1 MKKGKVKLSRLREW
15 SELRG
20 RRLKF
25 GLYYLAAKLSKLTT
39 TPEMAEHLWESGSI
53 RGIIKRVSYEFNRS
67 RATRYKRAW
76 FLWSVLSKGKTVKI
90 FLIFK
95 KFLQFRNLHLTNV
108 LNNVQVSWSK
118 FLLFEMPPT
127 FWRGV
132 GINWFLSLSLSL
144 SLSLVYLKK

>member
-1 MKKGKVKLSRLREW
+1 MIWASGPA
-15 SELRG
+15 SEI
-20 RRLKF
+20 
-25 GLYYLAAKLSKLTT
+25 GLYYLAAKLFKLMT
-39 TPEMAEHLWESGSI
+39 TPEMIEHFCESGSI

-108 LNNVQVSWSK
+108 LNNLQVSWSK
-118 FLLFEMPPT
+118 FLLFEMPFT
-127 FWRGV
+127 LWGV
-132 GINWFLSLSLSL
+132 GIDWSPSGLASEIDSNEVSLDE
-144 SLSLVYLKK
+144 YLILGE

>member
-1 MKKGKVKLSRLREW
+1 MKKGEVKLPRLREW

-25 GLYYLAAKLSKLTT
+25 GLYYLAAKLSKLMT
-39 TPEMAEHLWESGSI
+39 TPEITEHHCGSGSI
-53 RGIIKRVSYEFNRS
+53 RGIINRVSYEFNRS
-67 RATRYKRAW
+67 RATRYKRTW

-118 FLLFEMPPT
+118 FLLFEMPFT
-127 FWRGV
+127 LWRECRHRL
-132 GINWFLSLSLSL
+132 ISLWSSLRNRF
-144 SLSLVYLKK
+144 